1 MDIMKKILYFLLLIA
16 EFVVGCLLMM
26 LAWANTFEIACVV
39 TGVIWAALI
48 VWQII
53 SLTKATDAGARKKIK
68 RNVALVMLI
77 PTAAFILMLVWLIV
91 GLMSV
96 I

>member
-1 MDIMKKILYFLLLIA
+1 MIKKILYFLLLIA

-26 LAWANTFEIACVV
+26 LAWANTLEIASIV
-39 TGVIWAALI
+39 TGVIWAALM

-53 SLTKATDAGARKKIK
+53 LLTKATDAIARKKIK
-68 RNVALVMLI
+68 RNIALVMLI
-77 PTAAFILMLVWLIV
+77 PIAAFIVMLIWLIV